1 MAMAGAAPL
10 GGERQRAL
18 FQGDRRSETAL
29 VLFIWAVFVLFTGYG
44 GYAKAIEVMS
54 TDDAMRLVEVRD
66 FLAGQG
72 WYDLMQRRLNPPD
85 GVFMHWSRVIDLPI
99 ALLLATF
106 DRAAS
111 ADAALRLTVTVWPAL
126 TLLPALFAV
135 ASLTRSL
142 GGAGAGVMGAFLF
155 ALSPEPMGRFAP
167 GMIDHHGPQLALAL
181 IMLACALRLDRSV
194 RAAAGAGLAGAAML
208 AIGMETLPTVAVIAA
223 AVALRWAVTGPEVAR
238 GTAVFGV
245 VFALATLVA
254 FLIDVAPE
262 RWFLP
267 VCDALG
273 PAHLGAAIVG
283 GSGLALATRSP
294 GDGAAAR
301 FAGLALIGV
310 MVVLVVAFV
319 APACLGDP
327 YAALPEIVRTEW
339 LEKVPDARGALA
351 FAQDELEPALVIAM
365 LALSGVGA
373 AMWLSLRC
381 AAGERWRVWTG
392 SAVLVVSC
400 LVACWQVRGATFAL
414 AFAIPFLAA
423 CVAALARSGGPLRGA
438 VGLLALNHTTLA
450 VLGLGAA
457 AALGLPTK
465 PAASMAAKLCPVAD
479 YRALNA
485 LTPGL
490 ALNNID
496 SGPHI
501 LAFSR
506 LSAVAAPYHRNVDG
520 IAAQIEMMTGSEET
534 ARAVALSRR
543 AAYVVLCPG
552 DPDVRAEQKRNP
564 SGFVAKA
571 LGPTPPAWLT
581 PIDLARGTALRAFRV
596 SP

>member
-10 GGERQRAL
+10 GGARQRVL
-18 FQGDRRSETAL
+18 FQGDRRSEAAL
-29 VLFIWAVFVLFTGYG
+29 VLFIWAVFAVITGYV
-44 GYAKAIEVMS
+44 GYAAAIEGMS
-54 TDDAMRLVEVRD
+54 TDDAMRLVEARD

-72 WYDLMQRRLNPPD
+72 WYDLLQRRLNPPD
-85 GVFMHWSRVIDLPI
+85 GVFMHWSRLIDLPI
-99 ALLLATF
+99 ALLLGAF
-106 DRAAS
+106 DRVAA

-126 TLLPALFAV
+126 PLLPALFAV

-142 GGAGAGVMGAFLF
+142 GGAGVLGAFLF
-155 ALSPEPMGRFAP
+155 VMSPGPMSRFAP

-181 IMLACALRLDRSV
+181 IMLACALRLDRSAK
-194 RAAAGAGLAGAAML
+194 AAAGAGLAGAAML

-223 AVALRWAVTGPEVAR
+223 AIALRWAVTGPEVAR
-238 GTAVFGV
+238 GTAAFGA
-245 VFALATLVA
+245 VFALATLAA

-262 RWFLP
+262 RWLLP

-273 PAHLGAAIVG
+273 PAHLGAAVVG

-339 LEKVPDARGALA
+339 LEQVSEARGALT
-351 FAQDELEPALVIAM
+351 FAHDEPQSALVIAT

-373 AMWLSLRC
+373 ALWLSLRC
-381 AAGERWRVWTG
+381 AGGARWRVWTG
-392 SAVLVVSC
+392 TAVLVVSC

-423 CVAALARSGGPLRGA
+423 CITALARSGGPLRGA
-438 VGLLALNHTTLA
+438 LGLVALNHTTLA

-457 AALGLPTK
+457 AALGFPAK
-465 PAASMAAKLCPVAD
+465 PSASMAARLCPVAD

-506 LSAVAAPYHRNVDG
+506 LSAVAAPYHRDVDG

-552 DPDVRAEQKRNP
+552 NPGVRAERERNP
-564 SGFVAKA
+564 TGFVAKA

-581 PIDLARGTALRAFRV
+581 PIDLPRGTTLRAFRV